1 MQVSQNTPINSTER
15 PFLAKWD
22 TAARHYFAFFE
33 ASKIVASDNLK
44 SLQANPFTNWR
55 NTIQLRD
62 RYNAVDSLTLR
73 Q

>member
-44 SLQANPFTNWR
+44 SL
-55 NTIQLRD
+55 
-62 RYNAVDSLTLR
+62 
-73 Q
+73 